1 MATVKKITAKDLK
14 KIIYE
19 EKVKLGLITKKKI
32 NESSIV
38 RRQILA
44 LRYLKHKAKNISSK
58 ERLKWINEVRVA
70 IKKELL
76 RSL

>member
-19 EKVKLGLITKKKI
+19 EKVKLGLIAKKKI
-32 NESSIV
+32 NESSVI
-38 RRQILA
+38 RRQVLA
-44 LRYLKHKAKNISSK
+44 LRYLKNKAKNVSGK
-58 ERLKWINEVRVA
+58 EQLKWINEVRVA